1 MIQRIQTLLL
11 LAAAILNLAVL
22 GTPLWSVKNE
32 VTSDVAVMTGL
43 TVQITGTSPSTTG
56 ISDSKFLLLQF
67 ILVLAASAFTLFTIF
82 NFKDRKKQ
90 IRFTYFSR
98 ALICVQLLITIVLV
112 SQELPAMVHSNEE
125 YPGTFGVGLFFPFA
139 AILLI
144 WFAASRIKKDEELV
158 KSMDRF
164 R

>member
-22 GTPLWSVKNE
+22 GTPLWSIKKGDD
-32 VTSDVAVMTGL
+32 TAVMTGL
-43 TVQITGTSPSTTG
+43 NVEITGTLPSTTG
-56 ISDSKFLLLQF
+56 MGESKYLLAQF
-67 ILVLAASAFTLFTIF
+67 ILIIVASGFTIF
-82 NFKDRKKQ
+82 TIFAYNDRKKQ

-98 ALICVQLLITIVLV
+98 ALISVQLLITIVFV
-112 SQELPAMVHSNEE
+112 SQELPRMIGSTEE
-125 YPGTFGVGLFFPFA
+125 YPGTFGIGLFFPIA